1 MRILRAVGA
10 LLLLLFLLLAPKP
23 LLRALSDDP
32 MARLFEPEQ
41 PDWYGVIEV
50 WHIASFKPFQ
60 GSGTKFLREQCQRFQ
75 KRHPGVHIEV
85 IGLTPDMF
93 AARIARGAFP
103 DAYSFPAG
111 LLYRERLSA
120 MEPVSLPP
128 LLGNLRAAEADGLLY
143 AVPYLASGNFL
154 LVNEQLAQQIGT
166 EDTEDVGEGVS
177 VAMLQSWLDAGQLC
191 VPPIWGAQLGLVGES
206 RAFSDFLAGKIS
218 AAVADARAYGDITRS
233 DSGNLAVR
241 AIPLAG
247 YTDETM
253 YFGAAAGT
261 DATRLA
267 LIRELAV
274 FLLSDEVQKTV
285 STLGALPVRR
295 YIENVAYASDSLSL
309 WQEQNTDALLAPE
322 PFAFERHK
330 DALLQDAERALR
342 GETGAEAAFSERLAV
357 VLNGEN

>member
-128 LLGNLRAAEADGLLY
+128 LPGNLRAAEADGLLY

-241 AIPLAG
+241 AIPLTG
-247 YTDETM
+247 YTDEVM

-261 DATRLA
+261 DTTRLA
-267 LIRELAV
+267 LIRELAI
-274 FLLSDEVQKTV
+274 FLLSGEVQEKV
-285 STLGALPVRR
+285 PALGALPVRR

-322 PFAFERHK
+322 SFAFERHK